1 MSPHN
6 QLATSARST
15 SFVGERYETTQ
26 ERMRRALLAIAS
38 IDPGAD
44 ELDTLM
50 ALSEAQQIA
59 GDALQPLS

>member
-1 MSPHN
+1 
-6 QLATSARST
+6 
-15 SFVGERYETTQ
+15 
-26 ERMRRALLAIAS
+26 MRRALLAIAS